1 MKPEATRFSSLIPD
15 AFKYYLTA
23 IFKLSLAVVLISGCS
38 TPVYRQKPI
47 PVATTALMNHALPP
61 DIRARMEYATSLDSA
76 HADSIGDWSDIAMA
90 VWPGAIAEAQSGQN
104 VGPFIA
110 AHRQAT
116 QFMMVAAVRQAGE
129 QGRHWSEVLLAKGI
143 DVQGDVGGK
152 PPSEW
157 PEIVPAQDGET
168 HGFHQVKR
176 QDGLGMPMVMERR
189 VKEPRSPEELHFPVV
204 MCAPA
209 TVIVHPEMEQ
219 DSTGLQSRRVVCR
232 IADPIAVMTHK
243 TPDMGADPE
252 LKKASLTRSI
262 DQANLPLAHDLTTPL
277 AREFRDTRMGIVSK
291 LAVLAPTKFDR
302 KTGLYMMDPYQPGK
316 IPVVLVH
323 GLASSPMA
331 WKNAY
336 NELAHDPQLASRFQF
351 WLYFYSTGNPI
362 LLSAARLRGHLQ
374 DARNQFDPEGRDP
387 AMDHIMLVG
396 HSMGGLLTRSAI
408 SHSGDQMWQ
417 ALAKISFDQLQLP
430 DDEKQ
435 KMEKAFFFEPVPGV
449 KRAVFM
455 ATPHKGSPLG
465 DAWYG
470 RLGSSLV
477 NVPDS
482 VQQMSKDLVKYNG
495 RDVFDPGFLKG
506 RQSSISQLRWENPV
520 LKALHEL
527 PVSQSVTYHSI
538 VGLQPGDHPD
548 TGGDGVVPY
557 KSAHIE
563 GAMTELVVPSHHSV
577 QETPAAIVEL
587 KRILDE
593 HWSVYKTEMAAM
605 KKNQA
610 DATDLAESKPQF
622 KTRPDGPTPVRFAEP
637 VNHAS
642 ATAPTPAPDSAI
654 QLATEAALE
663 SLRR

>member
-1 MKPEATRFSSLIPD
+1 
-15 AFKYYLTA
+15 
-23 IFKLSLAVVLISGCS
+23 
-38 TPVYRQKPI
+38 
-47 PVATTALMNHALPP
+47 
-61 DIRARMEYATSLDSA
+61 
-76 HADSIGDWSDIAMA
+76 
-90 VWPGAIAEAQSGQN
+90 
-104 VGPFIA
+104 
-110 AHRQAT
+110 
-116 QFMMVAAVRQAGE
+116 
-129 QGRHWSEVLLAKGI
+129 
-143 DVQGDVGGK
+143 
-152 PPSEW
+152 
-157 PEIVPAQDGET
+157 
-168 HGFHQVKR
+168 
-176 QDGLGMPMVMERR
+176 
-189 VKEPRSPEELHFPVV
+189 
-204 MCAPA
+204 
-209 TVIVHPEMEQ
+209 
-219 DSTGLQSRRVVCR
+219 
-232 IADPIAVMTHK
+232 
-243 TPDMGADPE
+243 
-252 LKKASLTRSI
+252 
-262 DQANLPLAHDLTTPL
+262 
-277 AREFRDTRMGIVSK
+277 
-291 LAVLAPTKFDR
+291 
-302 KTGLYMMDPYQPGK
+302 
-316 IPVVLVH
+316 
-323 GLASSPMA
+323 MA

-336 NELAHDPQLASRFQF
+336 NELAHDPQLAGRFQF

-374 DARNQFDPEGRDP
+374 DARNQFDPDGRDP

-495 RDVFDPGFLKG
+495 RDVFDPSFIKG
-506 RQSSISQLRWENPV
+506 RQSSIAQLRWENPV

-593 HWSVYKTEMAAM
+593 HWSVYKTDMAAM

-610 DATDLAESKPQF
+610 DATKLAEAKPQL

-637 VNHAS
+637 VKHAS
-642 ATAPTPAPDSAI
+642 ATASTPAPNSAI